1 MGARAGRIRPADSP
15 HQDSRNPTVTQAEE
29 IQTIQPL
36 FRDVLDQPDLLL
48 TPASN
53 ASNVDDW
60 DSLAHINIVMAIERH
75 YKVKFALGE
84 LQGLK
89 NVGEMADLI
98 IRKTGKS

>member
-1 MGARAGRIRPADSP
+1 
-15 HQDSRNPTVTQAEE
+15 VTQAEV
-29 IQTIQPL
+29 IQAIQPL
-36 FRDVLDQPDLLL
+36 FRDVLDQPNLLL
-48 TPASN
+48 TAESN

-89 NVGEMADLI
+89 DVGDMAELI
-98 IRKTGKS
+98 IRKTAKS

>member
-1 MGARAGRIRPADSP
+1 M
-15 HQDSRNPTVTQAEE
+15 TQADV
-29 IQTIQPL
+29 IQAIQPL

-48 TPASN
+48 TADSN

-89 NVGEMADLI
+89 NVGEMAELI
-98 IRKTGKS
+98 IRKTAKS

>member
-1 MGARAGRIRPADSP
+1 
-15 HQDSRNPTVTQAEE
+15 VTQAEV
-29 IQTIQPL
+29 IQAIQPL
-36 FRDVLDQPDLLL
+36 FRDVLDQPNLML
-48 TPASN
+48 TAASN

-60 DSLAHINIVMAIERH
+60 DSLAHINIVMAIERQ

-98 IRKTGKS
+98 IRKTAKS

>member
-1 MGARAGRIRPADSP
+1 
-15 HQDSRNPTVTQAEE
+15 VTQADV
-29 IQTIQPL
+29 IQAIQPL

-48 TPASN
+48 TADSN

-89 NVGEMADLI
+89 NVGDMAELI
-98 IRKTGKS
+98 IRKTAKS

>member
-1 MGARAGRIRPADSP
+1 M
-15 HQDSRNPTVTQAEE
+15 TQADV
-29 IQTIQPL
+29 IQAIQPL
-36 FRDVLDQPDLLL
+36 FRDVLDQPDLQL
-48 TPASN
+48 TAASN

-98 IRKTGKS
+98 IRKTAKS

>member
-1 MGARAGRIRPADSP
+1 M
-15 HQDSRNPTVTQAEE
+15 TQADV
-29 IQTIQPL
+29 IQAIQPL

-48 TPASN
+48 TADSN

-75 YKVKFALGE
+75 YKVKLALGE

-89 NVGEMADLI
+89 NVGEMAELI
-98 IRKTGKS
+98 IRKTAKS

>member
-1 MGARAGRIRPADSP
+1 
-15 HQDSRNPTVTQAEE
+15 VTQAEV
-29 IQTIQPL
+29 IQAIQPL
-36 FRDVLDQPDLLL
+36 FRDVLDQPDLQL
-48 TPASN
+48 TSTSN

-98 IRKTGKS
+98 IRKTAKS